1 MIFES
6 HAHYDDK
13 AFDEDREALLE
24 GLKENGIGYVIN
36 IGANIETTKNT
47 IGLAKKYPF
56 IYGAVGVHPSD
67 TDELDEEKFAWLKKQ
82 CAHPKIVAV
91 GEIGLD
97 YYWDEPDKKIQKLWF
112 KRQLDMARE
121 TKLPVIIHSRDA
133 AKDTLDI
140 MKAANAGEMGGVIE
154 YVLPLFFLYKGNRE
168 GIFGYGLLFWDRRRS
183 HIPECKKTE
192 RSGRIYPYRKNFT
205 RDGQPLFGAGAL

>member
-56 IYGAVGVHPSD
+56 I
-67 TDELDEEKFAWLKKQ
+67 LKG
-82 CAHPKIVAV
+82 P
-91 GEIGLD
+91 GSNR
-97 YYWDEPDKKIQKLWF
+97 WIQ
-112 KRQLDMARE
+112 RA
-121 TKLPVIIHSRDA
+121 
-133 AKDTLDI
+133 
-140 MKAANAGEMGGVIE
+140 
-154 YVLPLFFLYKGNRE
+154 
-168 GIFGYGLLFWDRRRS
+168 
-183 HIPECKKTE
+183 
-192 RSGRIYPYRKNFT
+192 GRIPSSARWRFI
-205 RDGQPLFGAGAL
+205 

>member
-97 YYWDEPDKKIQKLWF
+97 YYWRSE
-112 KRQLDMARE
+112 E
-121 TKLPVIIHSRDA
+121 
-133 AKDTLDI
+133 
-140 MKAANAGEMGGVIE
+140 
-154 YVLPLFFLYKGNRE
+154 
-168 GIFGYGLLFWDRRRS
+168 RRVGK
-183 HIPECKKTE
+183 EC
-192 RSGRIYPYRKNFT
+192 R
-205 RDGQPLFGAGAL
+205 L